1 MYFRNEH
8 HRQAFRD
15 GMKKTNR
22 KDKETVSA
30 VYLLSAEP
38 CLWRRAKQASVYGKI
53 LLNNVRLSGITED
66 GYILLGAAK
75 DIKYGTKY
83 LTLGDLSDRSLITP
97 KIYKLISQA
106 LQLRR
111 CGLAALQEVNRE
123 RV

>member
-8 HRQAFRD
+8 HRQAFRE

-22 KDKETVSA
+22 KDKESVSA

-83 LTLGDLSDRSLITP
+83 LTLGDLTDRSLIAP
-97 KIYKLISQA
+97 KVYKVLCQA
-106 LQLRR
+106 MQLRR
-111 CGLAALQEVNRE
+111 CGILATQNFRE
-123 RV
+123 IEE

>member
-8 HRQAFRD
+8 HRQAFRE
-15 GMKKTNR
+15 GIKKTNR

-106 LQLRR
+106 LQIKR
-111 CGLAALQEVNRE
+111 CGLAALQETNGG

>member
-8 HRQAFRD
+8 HRQAFRE

-66 GYILLGAAK
+66 VYILLGAAK

-83 LTLGDLSDRSLITP
+83 LTLGDLSDRSLIP
-97 KIYKLISQA
+97 LKIYKLINQA
-106 LQLRR
+106 MQISR
-111 CGLAALQEVNRE
+111 CGVAALQ
-123 RV
+123 

>member
-66 GYILLGAAK
+66 VYILLGAAK

-83 LTLGDLSDRSLITP
+83 LTLGDLSDRSLIP
-97 KIYKLISQA
+97 LKIYKLINQA
-106 LQLRR
+106 MQISR
-111 CGLAALQEVNRE
+111 CGVAALQ
-123 RV
+123 